1 MIFFKKKIILIDEP
15 EKNLDKESV
24 VRFYRDI
31 DSISDKIV
39 FISTHKD
46 SEELMSTINKIY
58 EVSEGKV
65 SLMYENIN

>member
-1 MIFFKKKIILIDEP
+1 M
-15 EKNLDKESV
+15 DKESV